1 MALVEGSLDG
11 GNDAVRESP
20 ASRSRAG
27 QRRVA
32 CERDV
37 LGGSGRSPAA
47 TQGGADDRDARLV
60 ERCRAGD
67 QAAFDLIVRRYQPLL
82 LRHCSRIAGAV
93 AGQDAVQDALLSAW
107 NALRAG
113 VEVHTLRPWLYTIAH
128 RSAIATLDG
137 ERHPA
142 SLELADTLTGGR
154 STADE
159 ASQAA
164 RLRETLTALA
174 GLPEPQRAALIG
186 SAVHGKT
193 GSQIARQL
201 GISECTA
208 RQLVFKA
215 RATLRAGA
223 SACLLPPAI
232 VLRLIRRVAG
242 LPARLATTIRGGA
255 AADQVEL
262 TGRLLKLAAM
272 AVAGITLVG
281 SGAVHLG
288 THAAARAR
296 RAHASIAMPGTARP
310 ESPDFPR
317 ARITLAHTDIA
328 SRRIGERRS
337 PRTAAR
343 GFAIAHST
351 ATATAP
357 PAEPTPAVT
366 GGVTP
371 PATGLG
377 DRAHGPA
384 IPVDVARTPV
394 QASNQAA
401 TISTGTSP
409 AVTTSA
415 ATTPAVTTPAVTT
428 PSVTIPA
435 ITTPSI
441 KIPSVSLPAVST
453 PVVSLPAVSTPVI
466 TLPSVSTPVITLP
479 AVTTPLVTL
488 PGVSSPQTSTP
499 PATVPVVTVGG
510 ISLPL

>member
-1 MALVEGSLDG
+1 VVS
-11 GNDAVRESP
+11 
-20 ASRSRAG
+20 
-27 QRRVA
+27 
-32 CERDV
+32 
-37 LGGSGRSPAA
+37 GSGRSPAA

-67 QAAFDLIVRRYQPLL
+67 QAAFNLIVQHYQPLL
-82 LRHCSRIAGAV
+82 LRHCSRIAGA
-93 AGQDAVQDALLSAW
+93 ASGQDAVQDALLCAW

-142 SLELADTLTGGR
+142 SLEFADTLTGGR

-193 GSQIARQL
+193 GSQLARQL

-232 VLRLIRRVAG
+232 VLRLIRRVAD
-242 LPARLATTIRGGA
+242 LPGRVATTIRGGA
-255 AADQVEL
+255 VADQVEL
-262 TGRLLKLAAM
+262 TGRLLKLAAT

-281 SGAVHLG
+281 SGALHLV
-288 THAAARAR
+288 THPAARAR
-296 RAHASIAMPGTARP
+296 RAHASIAVPGPSRP
-310 ESPDFPR
+310 ELGDFPR
-317 ARITLAHTDIA
+317 VPITLAHTDIA

-337 PRTAAR
+337 RRTAAR

-351 ATATAP
+351 ATAP

-366 GGVTP
+366 GAVTP

-377 DRAHGPA
+377 DGAHGPA

-394 QASNQAA
+394 QAPNQAA
-401 TISTGTSP
+401 STSTGTTP
-409 AVTTSA
+409 AVANPA
-415 ATTPAVTTPAVTT
+415 ATTPAATTPAATTPAATPAVTTPAVTT

-435 ITTPSI
+435 ITVPSI
-441 KIPSVSLPAVST
+441 TIPSVSLPAVST
-453 PVVSLPAVSTPVI
+453 PVVSLS
-466 TLPSVSTPVITLP
+466 SVSTPVITLP
-479 AVTTPLVTL
+479 AVTTPVITLPAVTTPPVTL
-488 PGVSSPQTSTP
+488 PGLSSPQTSTP

>member
-1 MALVEGSLDG
+1 
-11 GNDAVRESP
+11 
-20 ASRSRAG
+20 
-27 QRRVA
+27 
-32 CERDV
+32 V
-37 LGGSGRSPAA
+37 LSGSGRSPAA
-47 TQGGADDRDARLV
+47 TPGGADDRDARLV

-67 QAAFDLIVRRYQPLL
+67 QAAFDLIVQHYQPLL
-82 LRHCSRIAGAV
+82 LRHCSRIAGAA

-142 SLELADTLTGGR
+142 SLEFADTLTGGR

-232 VLRLIRRVAG
+232 VLRLIRRVAS
-242 LPARLATTIRGGA
+242 LPARLAPTIRGGA

-262 TGRLLKLAAM
+262 TGRLLKLAAT

-281 SGAVHLG
+281 SGALHLV
-288 THAAARAR
+288 THPAARAR
-296 RAHASIAMPGTARP
+296 RPHASIAVPGPTRP
-310 ESPDFPR
+310 ELPDFPR
-317 ARITLAHTDIA
+317 ARIRLAHNDIA
-328 SRRIGERRS
+328 SGRIGERRS
-337 PRTAAR
+337 LQTAGR
-343 GFAIAHST
+343 GFGIAHST

-357 PAEPTPAVT
+357 PAEPTTAVT

-377 DRAHGPA
+377 EGAHGPA

-394 QASNQAA
+394 QAPNQAA
-401 TISTGTSP
+401 SVSIG
-409 AVTTSA
+409 TTSA
-415 ATTPAVTTPAVTT
+415 VATPAATTLAVTTPAVTT
-428 PSVTIPA
+428 PSVTIPSVTIPA

-441 KIPSVSLPAVST
+441 TIPSVSLPTVST
-453 PVVSLPAVSTPVI
+453 PVVS
-466 TLPSVSTPVITLP
+466 LPSVSTPVITLP
-479 AVTTPLVTL
+479 SVTTPPVTL

-499 PATVPVVTVGG
+499 PATVPAVTVGG